1 MCALGSSI
9 ALCTNFLSCFMVC
22 CCDVDDSEE
31 EISLLDGAGQK
42 TKGAYETPGKPLKE
56 VV

>member
-1 MCALGSSI
+1 
-9 ALCTNFLSCFMVC
+9 MVC